1 LIRSV
6 GVDGYCAE
14 GWEKCFFN
22 IGAKA
27 CYASR
32 LAGSDVGNVSFNDW
46 WLSTLRSQNQTVK
59 RFHTPGRHCQD
70 IFDSSYSAR

>member
-1 LIRSV
+1 MARLSTARAQISARSSGMRRGKGWKVAILIRSV

-32 LAGSDVGNVSFNDW
+32 LAGSAVGNVSFND
-46 WLSTLRSQNQTVK
+46 
-59 RFHTPGRHCQD
+59 
-70 IFDSSYSAR
+70 